1 MIPIWSGRGIG
12 RWCVPAM
19 LLMLAGLT
27 AGCQTA
33 AQKRQVAAL
42 ARESA
47 YASLKHHSVAVIVYA
62 DSATLFMYPQAAQ
75 EVSSFVNYDLK
86 RAVPSATVLNY
97 RQIIQY
103 QNATQNWEMLPIKS
117 IGLHFSVDR
126 VIYMELL
133 NYSCHAPGAR
143 HLLQGHIRARVYVY
157 DTHLPGDGRV
167 LATTVGVKWPRSGPE
182 PGYHGDSNV
191 VRMNTLTAFSALLVH
206 RLTHWVPSGQNGS
219 VRAARELKNENE
231 N

>member
-1 MIPIWSGRGIG
+1 MSPIRSFCCVR

-19 LLMLAGLT
+19 LLIMSGLT
-27 AGCQTA
+27 AGCQTT
-33 AQKRQVAAL
+33 AQKREAAAL
-42 ARESA
+42 ARQSA

-62 DSATLFMYPQAAQ
+62 DSATLFLYPQAAQ

-86 RAVPSATVLNY
+86 RAVPSAKVLGY
-97 RQIIQY
+97 REIIQY
-103 QNATQNWEMLPIKS
+103 QNSTPNWEMLPIKS

-126 VIYMELL
+126 VIYLELL

-167 LATTVGVKWPRSGPE
+167 LATSVGVRWPRSGPE

-206 RLTHWVPSGQNGS
+206 RLTHWVSSGQNGS
-219 VRAARELKNENE
+219 VRAARELKNEKE